1 MIHNIDEC
9 LIIPNN
15 VCVPL
20 QLTRC
25 NGVLELDIFL
35 LKRKSEVNYWQTIE
49 TLFYKDNYNYSCCK
63 VKQTSKKC
71 KD

>member
-9 LIIPNN
+9 LILPNN

-20 QLTRC
+20 HLTRC
-25 NGVLELDIFL
+25 NGVDLVILFL
-35 LKRKSEVNYWQTIE
+35 LKSEVNYWQTIQ
-49 TLFYKDNYNYSCCK
+49 TLFYKGNYNSCCK
-63 VKQTSKKC
+63 VKHNSKKC